1 MTDRSQKVIATMEG
15 QHFDIGLM
23 GMWYGPNYGSVMT
36 YYALNTILKKMG
48 YSVLM
53 IDKHYSERDF
63 ELDDQLHSRKF
74 AKAHYENFFPAVLKE
89 EHDVLNDYCDTF
101 ILGSDQVWNYG
112 VAKNF

>member
-1 MTDRSQKVIATMEG
+1 MCVEQEEIMTDRSQKEIATMEG

-63 ELDDQLHSRKF
+63 ELPSRGESLRKALPAKGEQYHSLSVR
-74 AKAHYENFFPAVLKE
+74 
-89 EHDVLNDYCDTF
+89 EHLPT
-101 ILGSDQVWNYG
+101 G
-112 VAKNF
+112 